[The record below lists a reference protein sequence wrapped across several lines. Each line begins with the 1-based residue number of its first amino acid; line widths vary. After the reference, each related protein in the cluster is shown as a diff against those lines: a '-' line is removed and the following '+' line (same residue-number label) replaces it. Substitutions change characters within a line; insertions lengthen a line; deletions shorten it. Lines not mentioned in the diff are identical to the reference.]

1 MKKST
6 KIMLFVTG
14 ILLIVL
20 GVVCICNPVET
31 LFSMAWLIGIL
42 TLLSGV
48 SKLVF
53 GLRTQNFLP
62 NSGTRILTGVLDV
75 MFGVFFLAN
84 SLFVAASLPLVFAF
98 WLVVEGVIL
107 VIQSFDYKKAE
118 YQGWWGM
125 LLMGIVV
132 VVLGFFAMKNLDMAG
147 KTLSILFGCAVILLG
162 VAYIVAFFGI
172 NKFQKRVKQTK
183 EAIHNAI
190 EGLGYE
196 VQEIR
201 DEK

>member
-6 KIMLFVTG
+6 KIMLVVTG

-20 GVVCICNPVET
+20 GVVCICNPAET

-42 TLLSGV
+42 TLLSGI

-62 NSGTRILTGVLDV
+62 NSGTRILTGVIDV
-75 MFGVFFLAN
+75 MFGIFFLAN
-84 SLFVAASLPLVFAF
+84 SLFVAASLPLIFAI
-98 WLVVEGVIL
+98 WLIVEGVIL
-107 VIQSFDYKKAE
+107 VVQSFDYKKAE

-147 KTLSILFGCAVILLG
+147 KTLSILFGCAVTLLG
-162 VAYIVAFFGI
+162 VAYLVAFFGI
-172 NKFQKRVKQTK
+172 NKFQKKVKQAK
-183 EAIHNAI
+183 EAFHEAI
-190 EGLGYE
+190 EEY
-196 VQEIR
+196 R
-201 DEK
+201 N